1 MLKILIVDD
10 EKDALEALEWKLNK
24 CVKNDFTI
32 IKCSSP
38 IVAVDLVKELK
49 PNLVFLDIQMP
60 EMDGFSFIE
69 KFPERDFEVI
79 FTTAYDEYG
88 IKAVKAKALDYLLK
102 PIDIDELTL
111 AMIKVKNQLK
121 KKVKTQEEVPV
132 KINIQADGK
141 VYLIPKEDVLYLKSD
156 KSYTTIHLTNGKN
169 IIATKTL
176 KEVQKKFTCPEFLRV
191 HNSYVI
197 NLNYVIEYNKGA
209 NELTLNDGTIVAVSR
224 SKKNEVIN
232 VLNLDK

>member
-1 MLKILIVDD
+1 MLKIVIVDD
-10 EKDALEALEWKLNK
+10 EKDALEALEWKINK
-24 CVKNDFTI
+24 CITEEVSIT
-32 IKCSSP
+32 KCSSP
-38 IVAVDLVKELK
+38 IIAVDLVRELK
-49 PNLVFLDIQMP
+49 PHLVFLDIQMP
-60 EMDGFSFIE
+60 EMDGFSFVE
-69 KFPERDFEVI
+69 KFNDRSFEVI

-111 AMIKVKNQLK
+111 AMIKLK
-121 KKVKTQEEVPV
+121 KVLKNKTFNEVPA

-156 KSYTTIHLTNGKN
+156 KSYTTINLTNGKN

-176 KEVQKKFTCPEFLRV
+176 KEIQKKFTCPEFVRV
-191 HNSYVI
+191 HNSYVV

-224 SKKNEVIN
+224 SKKNEVVN
-232 VLNLDK
+232 ALNLDK

>member
-1 MLKILIVDD
+1 MLKIVIVDD
-10 EKDALEALEWKLNK
+10 EKDALEALEWKIKK
-24 CVKNDFTI
+24 CINEEVAIT
-32 IKCSSP
+32 KCSSP
-38 IVAVDLVKELK
+38 IIAVELVKELN
-49 PNLVFLDIQMP
+49 PHLVFLDIQMP

-69 KFPERDFEVI
+69 KFSNRSFEVI

-111 AMIKVKNQLK
+111 AMIKLK
-121 KKVKTQEEVPV
+121 KILKGKVLEEVPA

-156 KSYTTIHLTNGKN
+156 KSYTTINLTSGKN

-176 KEVQKKFTCPEFLRV
+176 KEVQKKFICPEFVRV
-191 HNSYVI
+191 HNSYVV

-224 SKKNEVIN
+224 SKKNDVIN
-232 VLNLDK
+232 ALNIDK

>member
-1 MLKILIVDD
+1 MAREILATYIDKIPNLNLI
-10 EKDALEALEWKLNK
+10 KS
-24 CVKNDFTI
+24 
-32 IKCSSP
+32 CSSA
-38 IVAVDLVKELK
+38 IDGLSIINDRTIDLI
-49 PNLVFLDIQMP
+49 FLDINMP
-60 EMDGFSFIE
+60 EVSGLTFAKSIRKDI
-69 KFPERDFEVI
+69 KVI

-111 AMIKVKNQLK
+111 AMIKLK
-121 KKVKTQEEVPV
+121 KVLKNRTFSEVPA

-156 KSYTTIHLTNGKN
+156 KSYTTINLTNGKN

-176 KEVQKKFTCPEFLRV
+176 KEVQKKFTCPEFVRV
-191 HNSYVI
+191 HNSYVV

-224 SKKNEVIN
+224 SKKSEVIN
-232 VLNLDK
+232 ALNLDK

>member
-1 MLKILIVDD
+1 MLKIVIVDD
-10 EKDALEALEWKLNK
+10 EKDALEALEWKINK
-24 CVKNDFTI
+24 CITDEVSIT
-32 IKCSSP
+32 KCSSP
-38 IVAVDLVKELK
+38 VIAVDLVKELK
-49 PNLVFLDIQMP
+49 PHLVFLDIQMP

-69 KFPERDFEVI
+69 KFNERSFEVI

-111 AMIKVKNQLK
+111 AMIKLK
-121 KKVKTQEEVPV
+121 KVLKNKAYDEVPA

-156 KSYTTIHLTNGKN
+156 KSYTTINLTSGKN

-176 KEVQKKFTCPEFLRV
+176 KEIQKKFTCPEFVRV
-191 HNSYVI
+191 HNSYVV

-232 VLNLDK
+232 ALNIDK